1 MRIRLFAAFI
11 LLDAAVAFALP
22 VIPNFQQGS
31 TSSTT
36 TTKTK
41 VNEVINS
48 STYRTGWEYTAS
60 GSNVKPDDVIA
71 PMSLNYTSQTV
82 DGITSRWVG
91 LDPTDKP
98 GWNIVEEGG
107 AFQFSE
113 TYSGPGLTQHTV
125 IVRETDI
132 EQLTET
138 TSTFSQ

>member
-71 PMSLNYTSQTV
+71 PMALNYTSQTV

-91 LDPTDKP
+91 LDPTDKL

>member
-1 MRIRLFAAFI
+1 MMFKLFVVFI
-11 LLDAAVAFALP
+11 LLDATAAAAIP
-22 VIPNFQQGS
+22 VVPNFQQGT

-48 STYRTGWEYTAS
+48 YQYRTGYEYTAS
-60 GSNVKPDDVIA
+60 GTNVTPDNALA
-71 PMSLNYTSQTV
+71 PMALKTTV
-82 DGITSRWVG
+82 HTIDGISSSWVG
-91 LDPTDKP
+91 IDPADKP
-98 GWNIVEEGG
+98 SWSIEKTG
-107 AFQFSE
+107 APFQFVE
-113 TYSGPGLTQHTV
+113 TLQGPGLTQHTV